1 VLDYISVVSYNRD
14 MENTL
19 TAGTRIEVK
28 VLPFDPPHS
37 GIVHDGVL
45 DGRVRVFL
53 DAMPGLAEVSRMTT
67 VKISTVKVIA

>member
-1 VLDYISVVSYNRD
+1 

-37 GIVHDGVL
+37 GIVHDNQDGVM

>member
-1 VLDYISVVSYNRD
+1 

-37 GIVHDGVL
+37 GIVHDNQDGVP